1 MERTIIIIVILIT
14 MSSCA
19 SLFSPRK
26 HSVNFTSSPTKAK
39 VFINNE
45 EKGITPLNIKLKPTK
60 VTYSIKY
67 IKEGYKP
74 KNTKLSTSVGRAWVF
89 LNLFTPY
96 FSGVLIDAITGS
108 WRKFDRYVIHQN
120 LEKISKDSNH
130 ELRKNNKEAEEVEIP
145 EISKKKNE
153 LKINFLLYLTM
164 FNDKYRFY
172 SIDYQRI
179 LNSTNA
185 IGFSFGGRFN
195 FKSIWEASYDFP
207 SFPDLPDIAFMPYY
221 RSYHYSSLKAS
232 GAFTEVNGLLTYYKH
247 RYFLD
252 DIDKG
257 IRKNLGLGIGAAIG
271 YKHVE
276 KNGLVVEFILGG
288 GFNTQYIFHPRIGI
302 LIGKRF

>member
-1 MERTIIIIVILIT
+1 MKKTIIVIVILIT

-19 SLFSPRK
+19 SLFSSRK
-26 HSVNFTSSPTKAK
+26 NSVNFTSSPTKAK
-39 VFINNE
+39 VFINNQ

-60 VTYSIKY
+60 EPYAIKY
-67 IKEGYKP
+67 LKEGYKP
-74 KNTKLSTSVGRAWVF
+74 KNTKLSTSIGRTWVF

-108 WRKFDRYVIHQN
+108 WRKFDRNVIHQN
-120 LEKISKDSNH
+120 LEIKNKDSKQ
-130 ELRKNNKEAEEVEIP
+130 EFRKKDKEVEEIKIP

-153 LKINFLLYLTM
+153 LKINFVLYLTM

-179 LNSTNA
+179 LNSTSA
-185 IGFSFGGRFN
+185 VGFSLGGRFN
-195 FKSIWEASYDFP
+195 FNSIWKASYDFP
-207 SFPDLPDIAFMPYY
+207 SFPDLPDITFMPYY
-221 RSYHYSSLKAS
+221 RSYHYSKLKAS
-232 GAFTEVNGLLTYYKH
+232 GAFTEINGLLTYYKH

-276 KNGLVVEFILGG
+276 KKGLVIEFILGG